1 MSRTWRMSCH
11 LRSINQPPFIKES
24 ILFVYLNHLTD
35 PPDMQVYASSS
46 QNDLIHQEDD
56 TGETSYG
63 DNEQD
68 DPSIEQDDALRERIL
83 SIALELFKSNS
94 EITIQDVVD
103 ASNIKESP
111 IRHRLGQLVSM
122 GKLSFARGTGRRP
135 NYYYLPKEVT
145 TENSDLDDLHELAKL
160 VKQKEM
166 NIHQQIVSLQ
176 QEREKVLADL
186 SAIERTIE
194 IKEEYRG
201 TYD

>member
-11 LRSINQPPFIKES
+11 LRFINQPPVIKES
-24 ILFVYLNHLTD
+24 ILSVYLNHLTD
-35 PPDMQVYASSS
+35 PPDMQVYASSA
-46 QNDLIHQEDD
+46 QNDPIHQEED
-56 TGETSYG
+56 TGETNY
-63 DNEQD
+63 DENEQD
-68 DPSIEQDDALRERIL
+68 DTTIEQDDPLRERIL
-83 SIALELFKSNS
+83 SIALELFKSNG

-111 IRHRLGQLVSM
+111 IRHRLSQLVSL

-145 TENSDLDDLHELAKL
+145 SENSDLDDLHELAKL

-194 IKEEYRG
+194 IKQEYGG

>member
-1 MSRTWRMSCH
+1 MS
-11 LRSINQPPFIKES
+11 
-24 ILFVYLNHLTD
+24 VYLNHLTD

-46 QNDLIHQEDD
+46 QNDPIHQEDD
-56 TGETSYG
+56 TGETSY
-63 DNEQD
+63 DEN
-68 DPSIEQDDALRERIL
+68 EQDDALRERIL

-111 IRHRLGQLVSM
+111 IRHRLSQLVSL

-145 TENSDLDDLHELAKL
+145 SENSDLDDLHELAKL

>member
-1 MSRTWRMSCH
+1 
-11 LRSINQPPFIKES
+11 
-24 ILFVYLNHLTD
+24 VYLNHLTD

-46 QNDLIHQEDD
+46 QNDPIHQEDD
-56 TGETSYG
+56 TGETSYD

-111 IRHRLGQLVSM
+111 IRHRLSQLVSL

-145 TENSDLDDLHELAKL
+145 SENSDLDDLHELAKL

-166 NIHQQIVSLQ
+166 NIYQQIVSLQ
-176 QEREKVLADL
+176 QEREKVLSDL